1 MQRLLWML
9 LVPAFLTGCDQLTE
23 RAGFPNAAKVEA
35 EGKAIGG
42 ACRHAGRG
50 LEDCYRL
57 NKSASKAAVFAGWKE
72 MNEYMLK
79 NSMQTVEP
87 SVGPH
92 AGQSADK
99 VADKPSDKSS
109 EKPADK
115 ATEKSAE
122 KPAAV
127 AAGDKAAPK
136 PAEPTLKQAPKPA
149 PKAEAGKPAAPA
161 PAK

>member
-1 MQRLLWML
+1 MQRLLWL
-9 LVPAFLTGCDQLTE
+9 ILVPFLLTGCDQLFE

-50 LEDCYRL
+50 LEDCFLL

-79 NSMQTVEP
+79 NDMQTMAP

-92 AGQSADK
+92 AGQSVEKAS
-99 VADKPSDKSS
+99 DKPSDK
-109 EKPADK
+109 PADK
-115 ATEKSAE
+115 AADQPAE
-122 KPAAV
+122 V
-127 AAGDKAAPK
+127 AAGDKPAPK
-136 PAEPTLKQAPKPA
+136 PAEATLKSA